1 MITLICFTIG
11 AAFVQRTTGFGCGI
25 FIMTV
30 LPWLMPSYGE
40 ATTLSGL
47 LAAVTSLILTVKYRR
62 ELVWR
67 QLLPILATFLVT
79 SFFAVEMLTW
89 LRSDVLR
96 YVLGATLSLSAV
108 YFAVFANRLKVRPT
122 IGMQVALGVMA
133 GMMAGLCVLLG
144 WPGVL

>member
-1 MITLICFTIG
+1 MITLIFFTIG
-11 AAFVQRTTGFGCGI
+11 AAFVQRTTGFGFGI

-62 ELVWR
+62 EIVWR

-79 SFFAVEMLTW
+79 SFFAVEMLT
-89 LRSDVLR
+89 
-96 YVLGATLSLSAV
+96 
-108 YFAVFANRLKVRPT
+108 
-122 IGMQVALGVMA
+122 
-133 GMMAGLCVLLG
+133 
-144 WPGVL
+144 